1 MQVVVDALRLSGC
14 VDRIIAVAPPAV
26 AEAVTGVDEWLPAGP
41 SGAANILAGLSVA
54 SADAPALVCLSDLPL
69 IKATDIR
76 AFLDGCDWDAGGNLG
91 LISAPAFKQ
100 AFPDAPPSTFVRL
113 RDTGPITLSGL
124 FAVHPNVL
132 ARNAAVFDALFG
144 ARKSQWS
151 TARVLGPG
159 LAWRWATRQLSLEWL
174 LGFAQTR
181 FRCRVSIV
189 EDAAPALAFDIDT
202 ADDYTYAHARVQ

>member
-1 MQVVVDALRLSGC
+1 MQIVVDALRRSGC
-14 VDRIIAVAPPAV
+14 ADRIIAVAAPAV
-26 AEAVTGVDEWLPAGP
+26 AQAVIGVDQWLPAGP
-41 SGAANILAGLSVA
+41 SGAANILAGLA
-54 SADAPALVCLSDLPL
+54 AATPDAPVLVCLSDLPL
-69 IKATDIR
+69 IAPPHIETFV
-76 AFLDGCDWDAGGNLG
+76 AGCDLEADVNLG
-91 LISAPAFKQ
+91 LIRAPAFEQ

-113 RDTGPITLSGL
+113 RDVGPVTLSGL

-132 ARNAAVFDALFG
+132 TRNAAVFDALFG

-159 LAWRWATRQLSLEWL
+159 LAWRWATRQIALDWL

-181 FRCRVSIV
+181 FSCRVNIV

-202 ADDYTYAHARVQ
+202 ADDYTCVHAHVQ